1 MFWVDPGG
9 PTNQKTVF
17 FKSRRQVLT
26 VPHVRVMTGACWAC
40 RARGFPPLLGASA
53 DRMAASCRNQAVQ
66 SPVWGRPGGDRFR
79 GVARLVAS
87 LDKLLRTEK
96 QKSRL
101 QITPRTKCSE
111 RSTCPPRA
119 LLGPLR
125 EAPARD
131 DPVPGTP
138 HRLGQKPTPTEASPS
153 LLDVEL
159 GRAASQG
166 APAAVPPRSLGLN
179 QNPSLC

>member
-87 LDKLLRTEK
+87 LDKLLRNRKAGSRSPLGPNALSALPAPRVPCWVHSEK
-96 QKSRL
+96 PLPGTTRCQ
-101 QITPRTKCSE
+101 E
-111 RSTCPPRA
+111 RHTGWGRNQLPPR
-119 LLGPLR
+119 PLR
-125 EAPARD
+125 PFW
-131 DPVPGTP
+131 T
-138 HRLGQKPTPTEASPS
+138 
-153 LLDVEL
+153 
-159 GRAASQG
+159 
-166 APAAVPPRSLGLN
+166 
-179 QNPSLC
+179 